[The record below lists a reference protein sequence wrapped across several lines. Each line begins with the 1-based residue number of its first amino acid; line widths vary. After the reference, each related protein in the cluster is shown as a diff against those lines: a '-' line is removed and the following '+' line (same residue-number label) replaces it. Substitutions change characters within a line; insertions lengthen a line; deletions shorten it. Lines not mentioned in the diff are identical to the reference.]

1 MPFFKR
7 ISSGQYTYWTVF
19 ATCALFQGVSSLGH
33 AIQPSELSAG
43 VTRDTS
49 RTYDGTD
56 GFAFTRVET
65 HLTAPLIKKRGYV
78 GGWVLGADFTESR
91 LFLSGLTTATRRLYR
106 FSMPVQYFPRV
117 VGRYQHEWM
126 LAPAYYSDESLTAQK
141 RYTLEYAWQLR
152 YRKSRKVNL
161 VAGFRKDNSFGAS
174 EIHPIIGIEARP
186 NKRIFHH
193 WVFPDIYTNIKLNKK
208 MSARGFLQITGGNWK
223 YLQSDE
229 STATFAISDWKLG
242 FSLRIKTKMP
252 FDLVGEAGL
261 RFLGKGAAA
270 GTTGT
275 FDNSYFI
282 GMGINT
288 PFDVGTKV
296 PILRR

>member
-1 MPFFKR
+1 M
-7 ISSGQYTYWTVF
+7 
-19 ATCALFQGVSSLGH
+19 
-33 AIQPSELSAG
+33 QPLELSAG
-43 VTRDTS
+43 FTRDTS
-49 RTYDGTD
+49 RTYDGID

-65 HLTAPLIKKRGYV
+65 HLTAPLIKKTGYV

-106 FSMPVQYFPRV
+106 FSMPVQYLPRA

-126 LAPAYYSDESLTAQK
+126 LDPAYYSDESLTAQK

-152 YRKSRKVNL
+152 YRKSRKVNF
-161 VAGFRKDNSFGAS
+161 VAGFRKDNRFGVS

-208 MSARGFLQITGGNWK
+208 MSARGFLQIAGGNWK
-223 YLQSDE
+223 YLQPDE

-242 FSLRIKTKMP
+242 LSLRIKTKMP
-252 FDLVGEAGL
+252 FDLVGEAGF
-261 RFLGKGAAA
+261 RFLGEGAAA

-275 FDNSYFI
+275 FDNSYFFGI
-282 GMGINT
+282 GINT
-288 PFDVGTKV
+288 PFDVGTKA
-296 PILRR
+296 PIRRR